1 MWITPC
7 RSFEA
12 TGRITDSRSPRAVKV
27 LISLTDVEPAV
38 RLNAQLERSGVETA
52 VVSPLDDVRGAIR
65 REKPDLIVMTGALV
79 GPQNV
84 ALVRE
89 MLWEGVAVVG
99 LADVRDPEIDER
111 LKAIGFVEVFAKP
124 IVVDEVAD
132 TIRRLLDRQRLSRLT
147 GLIGQSEGI
156 REVLVKVEQIAPV
169 SSTVLVEGESG
180 TGKELVARAIHRL
193 SPRRNKPFIAVNVG
207 ALPET
212 LLESELFGHEKGA
225 FTGAAERRIGR
236 FELADTGTLF
246 LDEIGDVPLATQV
259 KLLRVL
265 EEREITRVGGTQSIP
280 VDVRVVAAT
289 NKPLRDGVEEGRFR
303 SDLYYRLNVLSVY
316 LPPLRERR
324 EDIPILVRQFITE
337 LSRQHD
343 RPFKGISPEA
353 LEMLVDYAWP
363 GNVRELRNLVESMVV
378 LAPGREIG
386 PADIPRQIREG
397 GGARFLPVHVG
408 PVMRERAGVEGRE
421 LEFIVRSLVELKLQ
435 VEELRRQLAEERLAR
450 EHLARA
456 TGSALGMPIAV
467 TDGTVAGAAALG
479 PGTSLGA
486 GEASLVPPS
495 PRFGGVGI
503 EPRDQAPPPSVVT
516 IRPGMT
522 MAEIERAA
530 IEAALRD
537 TRGNR
542 RKAAELLGIGERT
555 LYRKLREYQ
564 LVVDTS
570 ALD

>member
-1 MWITPC
+1 M
-7 RSFEA
+7 
-12 TGRITDSRSPRAVKV
+12 KV

-38 RLNAQLERSGVETA
+38 RLNARLERSGVETA
-52 VVSPLDDVRGAIR
+52 VVSPLDDVRAAIK
-65 REKPDLIVMTGALV
+65 REKPDVIVMTGALMD
-79 GPQNV
+79 PQNV

-89 MLWEGVAVVG
+89 MLWEGVAVAG
-99 LADVRDPEIDER
+99 LADVRDPDIDER
-111 LKAIGFVEVFAKP
+111 LRAIGFVEIYAKP
-124 IVVDEVAD
+124 VVVDEVAD
-132 TIRRLLDRQRLSRLT
+132 GIRRLLDRQRLSRLT
-147 GLIGQSEGI
+147 GLIGQSEAV

-169 SSTVLVEGESG
+169 SSTVLIEGESG

-289 NKPLRDGVEEGRFR
+289 NNPLRAGVEEGRFR
-303 SDLYYRLNVLSVY
+303 SDLYYRLNVLNIY
-316 LPPLRERR
+316 LPPLRDRR

-343 RPFKGISPEA
+343 RPFKGISPAA
-353 LEMLVDYAWP
+353 LEMLAEYAWP

-386 PADIPRQIREG
+386 PGDIPRQIREG
-397 GGARFLPVHVG
+397 GGARFLPVPVG

-435 VEELRRQLAEERLAR
+435 MEELRRQIGEERAAR
-450 EHLARA
+450 EQLARA
-456 TGSALGMPIAV
+456 AAGALGTPIDV
-467 TDGTVAGAAALG
+467 MDGPLGSGGPQAALG
-479 PGTSLGA
+479 SGGMGTWA
-486 GEASLVPPS
+486 GEVSSAGGVS
-495 PRFGGVGI
+495 RFGGAGI
-503 EPRDQAPPPSVVT
+503 EPRDQAPPPAVVT

-530 IEAALRD
+530 IEAALRE

-564 LVVDTS
+564 LLVDTS
-570 ALD
+570 PLD

>member
-1 MWITPC
+1 L
-7 RSFEA
+7 
-12 TGRITDSRSPRAVKV
+12 KV

-38 RLNAQLERSGVETA
+38 RLNARLEASGVETA

-65 REKPDLIVMTGALV
+65 REQPDVIVMTGALV
-79 GPQNV
+79 DPQNV

-89 MLWEGVAVVG
+89 MLWDGVAVVG

-111 LKAIGFVEVFAKP
+111 LRAIGFVEVYPKP
-124 IVVDEVAD
+124 IVVDEVVDAV
-132 TIRRLLDRQRLSRLT
+132 RRLLDRRRLSRLT
-147 GLIGQSEGI
+147 GLIGQSEAI

-193 SPRRNKPFIAVNVG
+193 GPRRAKPFIAVNVG

-236 FELADTGTLF
+236 FELAHTGTLF

-265 EEREITRVGGTQSIP
+265 EEREITRVGGTQAIP
-280 VDVRVVAAT
+280 VDVRVITAT
-289 NKPLRDGVEEGRFR
+289 NNPLREGVEEGRFR
-303 SDLYYRLNVLSVY
+303 ADLYYRLNVLSIY
-316 LPPLRERR
+316 LPPLRDRR

-353 LEMLVDYAWP
+353 LEKLVQYEWP

-397 GGARFLPVHVG
+397 GTARFLPVHVG
-408 PVMRERAGVEGRE
+408 PVVRERAGVEGRE

-435 VEELRRQLAEERLAR
+435 VEELRRQLGDERLAR
-450 EHLARA
+450 EQLTRA
-456 TGSALGMPIAV
+456 ASNVLGPSVNVMDRTLPGVGQPPALG
-467 TDGTVAGAAALG
+467 TGGGTVWPPEVAAGG
-479 PGTSLGA
+479 PGAGGFGA
-486 GEASLVPPS
+486 
-495 PRFGGVGI
+495 VGI
-503 EPRDQAPPPSVVT
+503 EPRDQPPPPSVVT

-530 IEAALRD
+530 IESALRE